1 MPVPWSR
8 GEIINLITAIGAV
21 VAAIVALAI
30 AVFQDRMRTWFMRP
44 KLEISIDLCPPDC
57 HKTKM
62 RYAHS
67 LRGYFEG
74 GTSVQPPRDP
84 REWPREKEVDTY
96 YFRLRVKNSG
106 SQKAESVE
114 VFAAHLSKKQ
124 ADGSP
129 KPVGSFLPM
138 NLVWSHLREVF
149 LPAISPGTYKHCD
162 LAHIL
167 NPEDRAWVPG
177 EDTTWPNVSP
187 AKTVLSLDT
196 FVQPYTQS
204 HLLPFGIY
212 HLTIIVAAANAK
224 AITKKL
230 EITLTGDWYDNEQE
244 MLGQGIGIRLV
255 R

>member
-1 MPVPWSR
+1 MAWSR
-8 GEIINLITAIGAV
+8 DEIINLVTAIGTA

-44 KLEISIDLCPPDC
+44 KLDVSIDLCPPDC

-62 RYAHS
+62 RYRHS

-74 GTSVQPPRDP
+74 GVSLQRDP
-84 REWPREKEVDTY
+84 KEWPREKEVDTY

-106 SQKAESVE
+106 SQKAEWVE
-114 VFAAHLSKKQ
+114 VFAARLSKKQ
-124 ADGSP
+124 ADGSY
-129 KPVGSFLPM
+129 KSVDSFLPM
-138 NLVWSHLREVF
+138 NLVWSHCREVF

-167 NPEDRAWVPG
+167 DPRDRGRISG
-177 EDTTWPNVSP
+177 EDTAWPNVPP

-196 FVQPYTQS
+196 FVQPYTRS
-204 HLLPFGIY
+204 YLLPFGTY
-212 HLTIIVAAANAK
+212 YLTLIVAAANVK
-224 AITKKL
+224 AITKTL

-244 MLGQGIGIRLV
+244 MLGQGIGIRLI